1 MVVIMAVYSQRYLIN
16 IVTIQNPKHN
26 QMLDEHSQIPYDE
39 VCFNGNIIKLPQD
52 KDLYS
57 SPSIVQDL
65 HYFFSEG
72 DMDESL
78 YSDNDFHK
86 DMMIISKLNPNL
98 IFGIKV
104 VVPDYMKVC
113 HEYYLNGKMIE
124 DRGKFTFKY
133 DDDDFEFKQN
143 PSKISYLIDSSD
155 WKDISME

>member
-1 MVVIMAVYSQRYLIN
+1 MAVYSQRSILN
-16 IVTIQNPKHN
+16 IVNISNNPI
-26 QMLDEHSQIPYDE
+26 LDNYYPIPYDE
-39 VCFNGNIIKLPQD
+39 ICFNGNIIKLPQD

-57 SPSIVQDL
+57 SPSIVKDL
-65 HYFFSEG
+65 HYLFLEG

-104 VVPDYMKVC
+104 VVPDDMKIC

-124 DRGKFTFKY
+124 DRGKFAFKY

-143 PSKISYLIDSSD
+143 PSKISHLIDSSD
-155 WKDISME
+155 WKDILDILME

>member
-1 MVVIMAVYSQRYLIN
+1 MAVYSQRSILN
-16 IVTIQNPKHN
+16 IVNISNNPI
-26 QMLDEHSQIPYDE
+26 LDECDNYYPIPYDE
-39 VCFNGNIIKLPQD
+39 ICFNGNIIKLPQD

-65 HYFFSEG
+65 HYLFLEG
-72 DMDESL
+72 DMGESL

-104 VVPDYMKVC
+104 VVPDNMKVC

-143 PSKISYLIDSSD
+143 PSKISHLIDSSD
-155 WKDISME
+155 WKDILDILME